1 MASSAQARGGASTRQ
16 LHAWMS
22 AVADVVR
29 AVNAAEPLDEL
40 LGRVAEQVCRL
51 VGFDYCAVMLPD
63 DAGEW
68 LAARGSHG
76 LPAEYVDE
84 LNRSHALVVDPD
96 GPEADTLAA
105 RAFREAVTL
114 TVPDVHRD
122 RRHGSTRRRAIAQGF
137 RALLAAPLPSAT
149 GPAGVIVAYSRVAR
163 EFTPAEIDMVELL
176 AQHSTLALETTQ
188 LRAVQQD
195 TIAEL
200 ETKREVLEWAEA
212 QHRSLMQ
219 LLLDEAGLPRLAESL
234 AGALRCSITIEDVD
248 GTVLAVAPAGT
259 AVPAPGAAARR
270 RRLIRAALESLRER
284 YEVVPVAPT
293 RRDAGHSW
301 VAPVVISGQLVGRL
315 WGTGLTAA
323 PEPAQR
329 RAIERFA
336 LVVAVELLKRRYR
349 VDTENRIAGDLVTEL
364 LRTDPSP
371 VPDVLRERA
380 AALGCDLDREQVL
393 AVVAVDRAPDQLTDL
408 VRLAA
413 ATPPRPLVGTYEG
426 ALVVLLPASP
436 DPLAALTRVH
446 ERIAGSGRVTTVLGP
461 TVTGCGYAG
470 AFSVAAGAAAL
481 CGAGAGVVD
490 LRDLGLA
497 GYLLRTGTTAQLRVF
512 VDRLLGP
519 IEEQDARRGSQLGET
534 LRGWLAAGCSVPG
547 AAAALTVHPN
557 TVAYRLG
564 SIERL
569 VERNLRATQTRMEL
583 QLAVTIRDVQ
593 RSTPLGD
600 PPGE

>member
-40 LGRVAEQVCRL
+40 LGRVAEQACRL

-122 RRHGSTRRRAIAQGF
+122 RLHGSTRRRAIAQGF
-137 RALLAAPLPSAT
+137 RALLAAPLPPAT

-270 RRLIRAALESLRER
+270 RRPIRAALESLRER

-336 LVVAVELLKRRYR
+336 LVVAVELPKRRYR
-349 VDTENRIAGDLVTEL
+349 VDHREPHRRRSRRPSSSGRTRPRCRACCGAGGGAG
-364 LRTDPSP
+364 P
-371 VPDVLRERA
+371 
-380 AALGCDLDREQVL
+380 DLDRTQVL
-393 AVVAVDRAPDQLTDL
+393 AVVAVDRAPDGSRPTSCGS
-408 VRLAA
+408 
-413 ATPPRPLVGTYEG
+413 PRP
-426 ALVVLLPASP
+426 
-436 DPLAALTRVH
+436 R
-446 ERIAGSGRVTTVLGP
+446 
-461 TVTGCGYAG
+461 
-470 AFSVAAGAAAL
+470 
-481 CGAGAGVVD
+481 
-490 LRDLGLA
+490 
-497 GYLLRTGTTAQLRVF
+497 
-512 VDRLLGP
+512 
-519 IEEQDARRGSQLGET
+519 RRGHWSAPT
-534 LRGWLAAGCSVPG
+534 
-547 AAAALTVHPN
+547 
-557 TVAYRLG
+557 
-564 SIERL
+564 
-569 VERNLRATQTRMEL
+569 RARWSSSCRPARTRS
-583 QLAVTIRDVQ
+583 RH
-593 RSTPLGD
+593 
-600 PPGE
+600 